1 MEQPLY
7 IPAEP
12 GPLFGILHRPEG
24 EAPPRAA
31 VLFLPPALD
40 EKRASYGAMARL
52 ARALAGAGCAVL
64 RFDYH
69 GTGDSAGDSVD
80 VSVGSMERDA
90 GAAAAFLRGRFP
102 GAELVLVGV
111 RLGASLALA
120 LGARLGAARVA
131 AVAPIA
137 SGANWLRQERGRR
150 TLRRSM
156 IARELA
162 GREELPD
169 PLAVRGSEAFSPP
182 GAAEDLEGLPLSAGL
197 IAELGALDLLAGE
210 PPAPG
215 APAALLVQVSPR
227 KSPLAETEALARRFG
242 ARVECL
248 GIESFW
254 QPLEHPSVD
263 ELAGCLREF
272 AVGAS
277 P

>member
-7 IPAEP
+7 LPAAP
-12 GPLFGILHRPEG
+12 GPLFGVLHRPEG
-24 EAPPRAA
+24 DGAPRAA

-52 ARALAGAGCAVL
+52 ARRLAQAGCAAL
-64 RFDYH
+64 RFDPY
-69 GTGDSAGDSVD
+69 GTGDSAGDSTD
-80 VSVGSMERDA
+80 VSVSSMERDA
-90 GAAAAFLRGRFP
+90 AAAAGFLRGRCP
-102 GAELVLVGV
+102 GAELALVGV
-111 RLGASLALA
+111 RLGASLALR
-120 LGARLGAARVA
+120 LGPPLGAAKVA

-162 GREELPD
+162 GRGSGGDAPAF
-169 PLAVRGSEAFSPP
+169 PSEALPP
-182 GAAEDLEGLPLSAGL
+182 GAAEDLEGLPLSAGF

-210 PPAPG
+210 PLAPG

-242 ARVECL
+242 ARVACL
-248 GIESFW
+248 GIEPFW

-263 ELAGCLREF
+263 ELAACLQEF
-272 AVGAS
+272 LGGVR